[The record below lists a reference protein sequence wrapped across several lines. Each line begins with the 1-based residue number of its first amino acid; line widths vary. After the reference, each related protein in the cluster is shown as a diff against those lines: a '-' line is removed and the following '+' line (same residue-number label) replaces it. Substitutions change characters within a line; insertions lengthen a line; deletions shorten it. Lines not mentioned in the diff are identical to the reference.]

1 MGHVF
6 AMSIANMRCWSV
18 PRVIV
23 RKMKCSRSPRVG
35 AAKTWKHATVKMNH
49 AARQTNN
56 KFSTSLFLFLYR
68 NYFLIM
74 WKLEAMYKSNWRMQI
89 GKTLPTNFWWFSFM
103 AYCLRYAQNLVAVFA
118 LLDILAFTQL
128 DPAFR
133 VINAARNPT
142 KYGSNVLT
150 QSAGSQHAK
159 IPIHH
164 VQWWLT
170 RLWVC
175 FNSFISH

>member
-1 MGHVF
+1 
-6 AMSIANMRCWSV
+6 
-18 PRVIV
+18 
-23 RKMKCSRSPRVG
+23 
-35 AAKTWKHATVKMNH
+35 
-49 AARQTNN
+49 
-56 KFSTSLFLFLYR
+56 
-68 NYFLIM
+68 
-74 WKLEAMYKSNWRMQI
+74 MYKSNWRMQI

-175 FNSFISH
+175 FNSFISHLTLSLFYRIAPIKSNHFHRIVHSKVAVCANLVLSGRVQTVAVSKRRSVEKNEPCC